1 MRKIL
6 LTHGEYAIVDN
17 EDYDRL
23 MESGFKWRLESRSEG
38 QRYAARHRGTLHPL
52 GDATIRTHREV
63 MRAREGDHVDH
74 LNGDGLD
81 NRKKNLRV
89 CTHSDNMR
97 NRKVLGKNNTSGFK
111 GVSWNRGMK
120 KWSAQIQFE
129 RKNVRLGFFVDSK
142 EAARAYNRA
151 AKQYHGEFAK
161 LNKIKV

>member
-1 MRKIL
+1 
-6 LTHGEYAIVDN
+6 
-17 EDYDRL
+17 
-23 MESGFKWRLESRSEG
+23 
-38 QRYAARHRGTLHPL
+38 
-52 GDATIRTHREV
+52 
-63 MRAREGDHVDH
+63 
-74 LNGDGLD
+74 
-81 NRKKNLRV
+81 
-89 CTHSDNMR
+89 MR